1 MVEVSKEEIIKLAKM
16 SGIEL
21 EKNEASEL
29 QQDIIKILDYVNQL
43 NELDVENVQPT
54 YQVTDLNNVWRED
67 VVQESPASKEVLL
80 NLAPEN
86 KDNFFM
92 ATSDFAI
99 ELQSNGFQAYY
110 KDDKFV
116 YFKLDDKLIKYLA
129 VMNGGE

>member
-1 MVEVSKEEIIKLAKM
+1 MC
-16 SGIEL
+16 
-21 EKNEASEL
+21 
-29 QQDIIKILDYVNQL
+29 KIG
-43 NELDVENVQPT
+43 T
-54 YQVTDLNNVWRED
+54 
-67 VVQESPASKEVLL
+67 
-80 NLAPEN
+80 PEN

-116 YFKLDDKLIKYLA
+116 YFKLDDKLIEYLA